1 MKKNFIARAVALPLV
16 ILGALAGQ
24 ANGQTVAGEGAD
36 HEAEGVMTVFNS
48 STGSAVRT
56 LDGGRTWQRVGPET
70 EDVLR
75 AGLAKRI
82 SAEHRDVV
90 MATST
95 AAYPNPTSGATSIR
109 YDLRQP
115 GDISVTLHDSHGS
128 EILRVF
134 EGPRAIGQ
142 YTLSLDL
149 ATISEGVYY
158 YRIVDRGSIIAG
170 STMVVLR

>member
-1 MKKNFIARAVALPLV
+1 MKKNFIARAVTLPLV
-16 ILGALAGQ
+16 ILGAIAGQ
-24 ANGQTVAGEGAD
+24 ANGQTVT
-36 HEAEGVMTVFNS
+36 AEGTSHDAEGIMTVVNS
-48 STGSAVRT
+48 STGNVVRT
-56 LDGGRTWQRVGPET
+56 LDGGRTWQMVGREG
-70 EDVLR
+70 EDALR